1 MPLRVAVLIKQVP
14 SFGEMTLGPDGRLVR
29 AGLELEINPYCRRA
43 IAKGIELA
51 RATGGSCLAITLGPP
66 AAEDALREAVAA
78 GADDA
83 LLLTDPAF
91 AGSDTLAT
99 ARALAAALRREG
111 PFDLILTGLNSV
123 DSDTGQVG
131 PELAELL
138 DLPFASGVREMRVD
152 GERLELGCERDDGW
166 AEIALELPA
175 LLSVAERLCAPA
187 KVPPEGRAAVAAD
200 RVRRLIAT
208 DLGPGPWGEQGSPTR
223 VGEARHLPTA
233 RMGRKLAGPVPD
245 QVRAA
250 VELLLGRG
258 VIAASGAHSL
268 AGPDAEPDNE
278 PPAGPSADAGRS
290 VASGDGPAVVAIA
303 EPGRPRLAEEL
314 IGEANRLAD
323 ALGGRSIVVASAA
336 PEADAAVGSGAGE
349 VIELT
354 PTGSAPLAE
363 EDVARYLADW
373 AADAQPW
380 AMLAPATSWGREVA
394 ARVAARLGAGLTGD
408 AVELEVAADRLVA
421 WKPAFGGQLVA
432 AITTTS
438 PVQLATIRP
447 GVLTTGA
454 LATDALATDALAT
467 GARPAASE
475 ASRRTVP
482 VLGRGRVRTL
492 KRTRDPVADVLA
504 RAHAVVGLGRG
515 VSAQDYELL
524 DPLLQSLGAELAATR
539 KVTDAGHLPRSRQ
552 VGLTGLSIAPRLYLA
567 LGMSGK
573 FNHTIGLRQA
583 GTVVAVNI
591 DPDAPFFDVCDIGIV
606 GDWREVAVCLVAELR
621 SLAAG

>member
-1 MPLRVAVLIKQVP
+1 MRVAVLIKQVP

-29 AGLELEINPYCRRA
+29 EGLELEINPYCRRA
-43 IAKGIELA
+43 ITKGIELA
-51 RATGGSCLAITLGPP
+51 QAAGGTCLAITLGPP
-66 AAEDALREAVAA
+66 AAEDALREALAA

-83 LLLTDPAF
+83 LLLTDPVF

-99 ARALAAALRREG
+99 ARTLAAALRREG

-166 AEIALELPA
+166 AEIAMELPA

-187 KVPPEGRAAVAAD
+187 KVPPEGRAAVAPD
-200 RVRRLIAT
+200 LVRRIGAT

-223 VGEARHLPTA
+223 VGNTRHLPVR
-233 RMGRKLAGPVPD
+233 RMARKLAGPVAD

-250 VELLLGRG
+250 VELLLDRG
-258 VIAASGAHSL
+258 VIAASGAPPFAEA
-268 AGPDAEPDNE
+268 AGGSAAVPEPF
-278 PPAGPSADAGRS
+278 AGT
-290 VASGDGPAVVAIA
+290 GDGPAVVAIA
-303 EPGRPRLAEEL
+303 EPGRPRLAQEL
-314 IGEANRLAD
+314 TGGASRLAD

-336 PEADAAVGSGAGE
+336 SEVDAAVSAGAGE
-349 VIELT
+349 VVELA
-354 PTGSAPLAE
+354 PAGSASLSE

-373 AADAQPW
+373 AAAAQPW

-408 AVELEVAADRLVA
+408 AVELEVTGDRLVA

-447 GVLTTGA
+447 GVLAAGV
-454 LATDALATDALAT
+454 
-467 GARPAASE
+467 RPAAGGT
-475 ASRRTVP
+475 RHRTAVVP
-482 VLGRGRVRTL
+482 GRDRVRLL
-492 KRTRDPVADVLA
+492 KRTSDPAAEVLA
-504 RAHAVVGLGRG
+504 HARAVVGVGRG
-515 VSAQDYELL
+515 VSAQDYEVL
-524 DPLLQSLGAELAATR
+524 DPLLELLGAELAATR

-567 LGMSGK
+567 MGMSGK
-573 FNHTIGLRQA
+573 FNHAVGLRQA
-583 GTVVAVNI
+583 GTVVAVNT

-606 GDWREVAVCLVAELR
+606 ADWREVTVRLVAELR
-621 SLAAG
+621 NLAAGPPPAG

>member
-1 MPLRVAVLIKQVP
+1 MPMRVAVLIKQVP
-14 SFGEMTLGPDGRLVR
+14 AFGEMTLGPDGRLAR
-29 AGLELEINPYCRRA
+29 EGLELEINPYCRRA
-43 IAKGIELA
+43 IAQGIELA
-51 RATGGSCLAITLGPP
+51 RASGGTCLAVTLGPP

-99 ARALAAALRREG
+99 ARALAAALRREE

-166 AEIALELPA
+166 AEITMEFPA

-187 KVPPEGRAAVAAD
+187 KVPPEGRATVAVD
-200 RVRRLIAT
+200 RVRRISAA
-208 DLGPGPWGEQGSPTR
+208 DLGPGPWGAQGSPTR
-223 VGEARHLPTA
+223 VGETRHLP
-233 RMGRKLAGPVPD
+233 MGRLARKLAGPVPD
-245 QVRAA
+245 QVRTA
-250 VELLLGRG
+250 VELLLDRG
-258 VIAASGAHSL
+258 VIAASGAPS
-268 AGPDAEPDNE
+268 AGPAAIAE
-278 PPAGPSADAGRS
+278 PPAGADAPPI
-290 VASGDGPAVVAIA
+290 SGDGPAVVAIV
-303 EPGRPRLAEEL
+303 EPGRPRLAAEL
-314 IGEANRLAD
+314 IGEANRLA
-323 ALGGRSIVVASAA
+323 ATLGGRSIVVAATAA
-336 PEADAAVGSGAGE
+336 QADAAIDSGAGE
-349 VIELT
+349 VVELV
-354 PTGSAPLAE
+354 PAGSAPLAE
-363 EDVARYLADW
+363 EDVARYLAGW

-380 AMLAPATSWGREVA
+380 AVIAPATSWGREVA

-408 AVELEVAADRLVA
+408 AVELGVADGRLVA

-447 GVLTTGA
+447 GVLATGV
-454 LATDALATDALAT
+454 LATGVLAT
-467 GARPAASE
+467 GARPAASQT
-475 ASRRTVP
+475 SRRTVP
-482 VLGRGRVRTL
+482 VPGRDRVRTL

-573 FNHTIGLRQA
+573 FNHTVGLRQA
-583 GTVVAVNI
+583 GTVVAVNT

-606 GDWREVAVCLVAELR
+606 GDWREVADSLVRELR
-621 SLAAG
+621 NLAAG

>member
-1 MPLRVAVLIKQVP
+1 MHVAVLIKQVP
-14 SFGEMTLGPDGRLVR
+14 SFGEMTLGPNGRLVR
-29 AGLELEINPYCRRA
+29 DGLDLEINPYCRRA

-51 RATGGSCLAITLGPP
+51 RATGGTCLAITLGPP

-83 LLLTDPAF
+83 LLLTDPVF

-166 AEIALELPA
+166 AEISMELPA

-187 KVPPEGRAAVAAD
+187 KVPPEGRAAVAPD
-200 RVRRLIAT
+200 RVRRIGAT
-208 DLGPGPWGEQGSPTR
+208 DLGSGPWGEQGSPTR
-223 VGEARHLPTA
+223 VGDTRHLPVQ
-233 RMGRKLAGPVPD
+233 RMARKLAGPVPD

-250 VELLLGRG
+250 VELLVDRG
-258 VIAASGAHSL
+258 VIAASGPSSFAAPA
-268 AGPDAEPDNE
+268 AGPRAT
-278 PPAGPSADAGRS
+278 AGPFAG
-290 VASGDGPAVVAIA
+290 AGDGPAVVAVV

-314 IGEANRLAD
+314 IGEANRLAR
-323 ALGGRSIVVASAA
+323 AVGGRSIVVASAA
-336 PEADAAVGSGAGE
+336 SEVNAAVSAGAGE
-349 VIELT
+349 VVEVA
-354 PTGSAPLAE
+354 PAGSAPLAE
-363 EDVARYLADW
+363 EDVARYLAGW
-373 AADAQPW
+373 AAGAQPW

-408 AVELEVAADRLVA
+408 AVELEVADARLVA

-447 GVLTTGA
+447 GVLAAGVRP
-454 LATDALATDALAT
+454 AT
-467 GARPAASE
+467 GRTSH
-475 ASRRTVP
+475 RTVVVP
-482 VLGRGRVRTL
+482 GRDRVRLL
-492 KRTRDPVADVLA
+492 KRTRDPAAEAL
-504 RAHAVVGLGRG
+504 AHARTVVGVGRG
-515 VSAQDYELL
+515 VSAQDYEVL
-524 DPLLQSLGAELAATR
+524 DPLLQFLGAELAATR
-539 KVTDAGHLPRSRQ
+539 KVTDAGHLPRGRQ

-567 LGMSGK
+567 LGTSGK
-573 FNHTIGLRQA
+573 FNHTVGLRQA
-583 GTVVAVNI
+583 GTVVAVNT

-621 SLAAG
+621 NLAAGYPPAG